1 MFSPFYSSLRTSPI
15 EPKNEWLRYAL
26 IMGIVLHLYVI
37 INQFVEP
44 GNRSFLSMFFSLIPF
59 LTVISPGLVLNILA
73 YRYDN
78 RILALLASFAYL
90 NTGFFFILT
99 MLWLIVPGAFC
110 MYAFFTMKKSGSL
123 FRFKRKS

>member
-1 MFSPFYSSLRTSPI
+1 
-15 EPKNEWLRYAL
+15 
-26 IMGIVLHLYVI
+26 MGIVLHLYVI

-44 GNRSFLSMFFSLIPF
+44 GERNLGSMLFSLIPF
-59 LTVISPGLVLNILA
+59 LTFISPGLILNILA
-73 YRYDN
+73 YIFNN

-110 MYAFFTMKKSGSL
+110 MYAFFTMKKSGPL
-123 FRFKRKS
+123 FRIRPKP